1 MPNKSYNLAH
11 KNMVWLF
18 SELGV
23 LHTYITSTKIQISL
37 NIHVVHVKN
46 MNVITVL

>member
-1 MPNKSYNLAH
+1 MPNKSYDLAH

-23 LHTYITSTKIQISL
+23 LHIYLVPKYKL
-37 NIHVVHVKN
+37 A
-46 MNVITVL
+46 